1 MIWDGFSIWDGFW
14 YVISMIWEGLSI
26 WNGFG
31 MWFRGFGKDSRFG
44 KDSQPM
50 SSYDLRKAPLRMH
63 RLMRCRLD
71 LELEPVLC
79 HRQWSTRMR
88 ASMSSMTWIVRAHVS
103 IRIFKKYAT
112 ASHSSSRAV
121 GMLKHLPRIG
131 MEKQTCLCLCLG
143 FSVSLAC
150 LSTCLPAC
158 LSCLPVCTSVQQPR
172 SLARIRLPNPQDSFF
187 QST

>member
-1 MIWDGFSIWDGFW
+1 MISNGSP
-14 YVISMIWEGLSI
+14 I

-31 MWFRGFGKDSRFG
+31 MWFRGFGKG
-44 KDSQPM
+44 SQPM

-103 IRIFKKYAT
+103 IRIFIKYAI
-112 ASHSSSRAV
+112 ASHSSSRDV
-121 GMLKHLPRIG
+121 GTLKHLPRIG
-131 MEKQTCLCLCLG
+131 MEKQTCLCTCCVLSLG
-143 FSVSLAC
+143 PAAPMCGKSCQSIIPW
-150 LSTCLPAC
+150 CLPGH
-158 LSCLPVCTSVQQPR
+158 SWFR
-172 SLARIRLPNPQDSFF
+172 DSAFRCVVFF
-187 QST
+187 SGL